1 MQGAHSRLCKIFC
14 WFLPA
19 IWEEVTELCLSNRR
33 QGGDSGRVKWLVQGH
48 ERGAKTPPHG
58 FWLFSEHSL
67 TYIYIYIYMQNIHVK
82 NHIMSVICYANTF
95 FYSFYRKAHPV
106 PIKKKIVYKIPYNMK
121 RYFSDIVPKQ
131 MRNVHRLNSLGK
143 KPVPTFSLL
152 DSISYLV
159 SDLCTF

>member
-1 MQGAHSRLCKIFC
+1 
-14 WFLPA
+14 
-19 IWEEVTELCLSNRR
+19 
-33 QGGDSGRVKWLVQGH
+33 
-48 ERGAKTPPHG
+48 
-58 FWLFSEHSL
+58 
-67 TYIYIYIYMQNIHVK
+67 MQNIHVK